1 MDHPAFDYPDSSAPK
16 VFSPMKLFLPFE
28 NDMRDKG
35 NYTFLM
41 SAGGD
46 ITYTDGINGQA
57 YQGTKDTYLLAR
69 VPSYL
74 TDSIPDLGSCTVAF
88 WMKTTRNTSAYGVF
102 SIPNT
107 KTFWG
112 NFDIYLENTSSE
124 TQAFFKMHLYNCTS
138 VKDNDERWVEAK
150 IDNVFGTEWVHMAFV
165 YDGSNSTV
173 TVYRNGESAFT
184 KELPGYGKL
193 KFKDLGTFAIG
204 AFQFSTKP
212 SLTEGAGAQSW
223 ASNFPGQL
231 DQFRFYDR
239 AISASDIKQ
248 LYSGKE

>member
-1 MDHPAFDYPDSSAPK
+1 MTMKRYINLLLAFCVSALTLQSCFQDMDHPAFDYPDSSAPK

-112 NFDIYLENTSSE
+112 NFD
-124 TQAFFKMHLYNCTS
+124 
-138 VKDNDERWVEAK
+138 NDERWVEAK

>member
-1 MDHPAFDYPDSSAPK
+1 MLAFCVSALTLQSCFQDMDHPAFDYPDSSAPK

-88 WMKTTRNTSAYGVF
+88 WMKQREILPHMVSSVFLIPRLSGVTLI
-102 SIPNT
+102 SIW
-107 KTFWG
+107 K
-112 NFDIYLENTSSE
+112 Y
-124 TQAFFKMHLYNCTS
+124 K
-138 VKDNDERWVEAK
+138 
-150 IDNVFGTEWVHMAFV
+150 
-165 YDGSNSTV
+165 
-173 TVYRNGESAFT
+173 
-184 KELPGYGKL
+184 
-193 KFKDLGTFAIG
+193 
-204 AFQFSTKP
+204 
-212 SLTEGAGAQSW
+212 
-223 ASNFPGQL
+223 
-231 DQFRFYDR
+231 
-239 AISASDIKQ
+239 
-248 LYSGKE
+248 

>member
-1 MDHPAFDYPDSSAPK
+1 MTMKRYINLLLAFCVSALTLQSCFQDMDHPAFDYPDSSAPK

-74 TDSIPDLGSCTVAF
+74 ADSIPDLGSCTVAF

-124 TQAFFKMHLYNCTS
+124 TQASSRCICIT
-138 VKDNDERWVEAK
+138 
-150 IDNVFGTEWVHMAFV
+150 VH
-165 YDGSNSTV
+165 
-173 TVYRNGESAFT
+173 
-184 KELPGYGKL
+184 
-193 KFKDLGTFAIG
+193 
-204 AFQFSTKP
+204 Q
-212 SLTEGAGAQSW
+212 
-223 ASNFPGQL
+223 
-231 DQFRFYDR
+231 
-239 AISASDIKQ
+239 
-248 LYSGKE
+248 